1 MHTHDIMLAK
11 MLCWEMGLQALEV
24 ALFDGMGRP
33 SLLLV
38 SASML
43 KRSIGCKQSK
53 ELCCNMFA
61 ACRGCGNTPLTS
73 PKPLHIALSADV
85 YEAVRNIRE
94 KYPDA
99 PVFLVGFSIGAYTMT
114 KYIGE
119 ADSGVWPEGAVPF
132 LLNPSP
138 LPHPTPCPAFV

>member
-1 MHTHDIMLAK
+1 
-11 MLCWEMGLQALEV
+11 
-24 ALFDGMGRP
+24 
-33 SLLLV
+33 
-38 SASML
+38 
-43 KRSIGCKQSK
+43 
-53 ELCCNMFA
+53 MFA

-132 LLNPSP
+132 LLTPAPPPTPPHPSP
-138 LPHPTPCPAFV
+138 CICIGHRLFKLLLLSAYFDYRLCNNYVDPEVPGRFRRHDA